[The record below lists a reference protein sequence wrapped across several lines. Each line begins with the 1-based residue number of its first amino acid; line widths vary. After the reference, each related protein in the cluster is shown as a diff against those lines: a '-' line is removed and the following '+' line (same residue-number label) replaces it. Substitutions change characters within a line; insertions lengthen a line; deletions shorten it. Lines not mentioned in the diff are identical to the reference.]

1 MTILVTGSTGL
12 VGGALVAAGA
22 EVGLSHEQLDIT
34 DVEAVGRCLDQHG
47 PQGVVNAAAM
57 ANVDRN
63 SREPTLAR
71 AVNAVAPGVLARLCA
86 ERGIRFVH
94 LSTDYVLTGP
104 DTPGHRLVEDAPPD
118 PRSDYARFKLEGE
131 RAALAAG
138 AVVVRLQWVYD
149 PVRSG
154 FFARALAALGRGE
167 SLRLVVDQVGSPT
180 PAAWLAPHLLRCA
193 HGGPTGLFH
202 LACAGEVS
210 AWGWIA
216 AGAAASGL
224 ELRAEAV
231 RRADLGGAF
240 RPARSCLDST
250 RFARAWEVELTDWR
264 VALQELMEAGTD
276 SPRGRS
282 QR

>member
-1 MTILVTGSTGL
+1 MTVLVTGATGL
-12 VGGALVAAGA
+12 VGGALCAAGA
-22 EVGLSHEQLDIT
+22 EIGLSREDLDIT
-34 DVEAVGRCLDQHG
+34 DVDAVGRALDLHE
-47 PQGVVNAAAM
+47 PRGVINAAAM

-63 SREPTLAR
+63 SREPGEAH
-71 AVNAVAPGVLARLCA
+71 AVNAVAPGTLARLCA
-86 ERGIRFVH
+86 ARGIRLVH
-94 LSTDYVLTGP
+94 LSTDYVLTGA
-104 DTPGHRLVEDAPPD
+104 DTPGLRLAEDVPPD

-138 AVVVRLQWVYD
+138 AAVVRLQWVYD

-154 FFARALAALGRGE
+154 FFARALAALERGE
-167 SLRLVVDQVGSPT
+167 TLRLVVDQVGSPT

-193 HGGPTGLFH
+193 RGGPTGLFH

-216 AGAAASGL
+216 AGAEASGL

-231 RRADLGGAF
+231 HRADLGGAF

-250 RFARAWEVELTDWR
+250 HFARAWG
-264 VALQELMEAGTD
+264 VALTGWRTAMHGVIDQG
-276 SPRGRS
+276 
-282 QR
+282 